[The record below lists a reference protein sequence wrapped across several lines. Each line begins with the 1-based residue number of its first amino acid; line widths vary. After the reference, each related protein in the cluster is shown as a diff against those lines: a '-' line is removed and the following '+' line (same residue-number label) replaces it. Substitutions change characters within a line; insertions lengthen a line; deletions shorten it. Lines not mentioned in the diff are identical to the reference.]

1 MIAKDLHHNFKMPN
15 DMKQLKFVILMFSL
29 VLISC
34 SKEQPIKSNKIT
46 ETGEK
51 PFIELDLCELSAKKS
66 ITDKEKKYATEVIYS
81 CYKRA
86 YEKLEVVNGLYV
98 LNVKEGK
105 EIQISEPIFR
115 MIKAGI
121 DNTNEEIIRLR
132 SEGKDFIATE
142 PISVSSPKDWQF
154 EELVKAYK
162 MYN

>member
-1 MIAKDLHHNFKMPN
+1 
-15 DMKQLKFVILMFSL
+15 MKHLKSVIIIISL

-34 SKEQPIKSNKIT
+34 SNEQPIEGNKIT
-46 ETGEK
+46 KAGEK
-51 PFIELDLCELSAKKS
+51 PYIELDLSELSAKKS

-86 YEKLEVVNGLYV
+86 YEKLEVVDGLYV

-105 EIQISEPIFR
+105 DIQISEPIFR

-132 SEGKDFIATE
+132 SEGKDFSATGD
-142 PISVSSPKDWQF
+142 ISVSSPKDWQF

>member
-1 MIAKDLHHNFKMPN
+1 MPN
-15 DMKQLKFVILMFSL
+15 NMKHIKFVILIFSL

-34 SKEQPIKSNKIT
+34 SKEQPIKSNKTT
-46 ETGEK
+46 EAVEK
-51 PFIELDLCELSAKKS
+51 PYIELDLSELSAKKS
-66 ITDKEKKYATEVIYS
+66 ITDKEKKYATEIIYS

-86 YEKLEVVNGLYV
+86 YEQLEVVNGLYV

-105 EIQISEPIFR
+105 DIQISEPIFR

-132 SEGKDFIATE
+132 SEGKDFNATE

>member
-1 MIAKDLHHNFKMPN
+1 
-15 DMKQLKFVILMFSL
+15 MKNMKFVVIISIL

-34 SKEQPIKSNKIT
+34 SKEQSIEGNINTK
-46 ETGEK
+46 TGEK
-51 PFIELDLCELSAKKS
+51 PYIELDLSEFSTKKS
-66 ITDKEKKYATEVIYS
+66 ISDKEKKYATEVIYT

-115 MIKAGI
+115 MIKAGV
-121 DNTNEEIIRLR
+121 DNTNEEILRLR
-132 SEGKDFIATE
+132 SEGKDCSLPET
-142 PISVSSPKDWQF
+142 ISISSPKDWQY

-162 MYN
+162 MCN